1 MIFIITLFILV
12 GIIYFISMVGIQFK
26 YLSNINLKMGMDITK
41 LYPDDDESI
50 IKRCAMSLY
59 KLSHN
64 LK

>member
-1 MIFIITLFILV
+1 
-12 GIIYFISMVGIQFK
+12 MVGIQFK

>member
-1 MIFIITLFILV
+1 MLFIIILFILIL
-12 GIIYFISMVGIQFK
+12 IIYFISMVGIQFK

-41 LYPDDDESI
+41 LYPDDDKNI

-59 KLSHN
+59 KLSNN